1 MRTCFGWVM
10 AVGLLVCANLATGA
24 DSPLLLQQPTISKS
38 EVVFVYGGYLW
49 SVPREGGEARQLT
62 TGGHETHPAFSPD
75 GKWIAFTGEYD
86 GNADVYV
93 MAAEG
98 GAPKRLTWHPDPD
111 VVVGWTP
118 DGKKVL
124 FYSPREAYA
133 DFDRLYTVAAD
144 GGVPEALPMWRAEI
158 GSYSPDGS
166 HLAYVPNLKWQAAWK
181 RYRGGQTTPIY
192 IVSLRDLQLVKIPRE
207 NSNDSNPVWFG
218 DAIYF
223 LSDRNGPVS
232 LFAYDTKTK
241 AVKQVIENK
250 GLDLKSVSAGP
261 DVLVYEQFGGLFL
274 LDPKS
279 GSAKRIEVRVDA
291 DLPSTRAHWLKVADK
306 ILNA

>member
-1 MRTCFGWVM
+1 MRTCFGWLM
-10 AVGLLVCANLATGA
+10 AVGLLVCANLAAGA

-49 SVPREGGEARQLT
+49 SVAREGGEARQLT

-166 HLAYVPNLKWQAAWK
+166 RLAYVPNLKWQAAWK
-181 RYRGGQTTPIY
+181 
-192 IVSLRDLQLVKIPRE
+192 
-207 NSNDSNPVWFG
+207 
-218 DAIYF
+218 
-223 LSDRNGPVS
+223 
-232 LFAYDTKTK
+232 
-241 AVKQVIENK
+241 
-250 GLDLKSVSAGP
+250 
-261 DVLVYEQFGGLFL
+261 
-274 LDPKS
+274 
-279 GSAKRIEVRVDA
+279 
-291 DLPSTRAHWLKVADK
+291 
-306 ILNA
+306 

>member
-1 MRTCFGWVM
+1 MRKYFRWLM
-10 AVGLLVCANLATGA
+10 VGVLLVSASLATGA
-24 DSPLLLQQPTISKS
+24 ESPLLLQQPTISKS

-62 TGGHETHPAFSPD
+62 TGGHESHPAFSPD

-98 GAPKRLTWHPDPD
+98 SAPKRLTWHPDPD

-118 DGKKVL
+118 DGKKGL
-124 FYSPREAYA
+124 FYSAREAYA

-144 GGVPEALPMWRAEI
+144 GGVPEALPMWRAES
-158 GSYSPDGS
+158 GSYSPDAS

-192 IVSLRDLQLVKIPRE
+192 IVSLRDLQLVKIRRE
-207 NSNDSNPVWFG
+207 NSNDSSPVWFG
-218 DAIYF
+218 DTIYF
-223 LSDRNGPVS
+223 LSDRNGPMS
-232 LFAYDTKTK
+232 LFSYDTKSKSVTVALK
-241 AVKQVIENK
+241 ND
-250 GLDLKSVSAGP
+250 GLDFKYASAGP
-261 DVLVYEQFGGLFL
+261 D
-274 LDPKS
+274 
-279 GSAKRIEVRVDA
+279 AIAIER
-291 DLPSTRAHWLKVADK
+291 
-306 ILNA
+306 